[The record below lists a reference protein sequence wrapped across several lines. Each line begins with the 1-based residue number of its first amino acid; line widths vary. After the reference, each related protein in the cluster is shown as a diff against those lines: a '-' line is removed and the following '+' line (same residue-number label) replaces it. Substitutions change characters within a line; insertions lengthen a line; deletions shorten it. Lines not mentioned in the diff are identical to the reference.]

1 MNRKN
6 SNRARL
12 VNLWTRL
19 SACFVVVGLSL
30 SFIRP
35 AIAES
40 QSVPEAPAAEVKE
53 LAAALVGAA
62 SGDEQERLLESR
74 KQLMNRAL
82 LDALKAISD
91 PIYEKSDYPRAL
103 KICQLTVRIAER
115 IGDKIGLGHALLDI
129 GVIHARQLRIAQALE
144 SLQKSLALFE
154 AAGYK
159 KGIAGALLNIGIAYV
174 LDQRFEEALPLYE
187 QSLAI
192 SEERGD
198 RKMIAAI
205 YLRQGFAHASLGRYE
220 LGMDLYNK
228 CRALSEELGDKTILD
243 TALNNIATHYITH
256 GRYAEAL
263 DFLLRSLRIKEETG
277 SSDPRSLA
285 IRLLN
290 IGLVFR
296 RQGQYEHALGYA
308 QRSLKIMEGIGD
320 KFAIANLQNNIGVV
334 YKAQGHY
341 DLALEWLQK
350 SFKGYQELKIEAGI
364 ARSLNN
370 IGDAYRQKG
379 LFDRALEP
387 LMTSLALREK
397 NYDRGGVCLTLN
409 NLARLYQQQGK
420 YAEMLEVS
428 RRSAAI
434 AEEINSADELWNAQE
449 AMGTA
454 LLALGQSEDA
464 RQSFLKAIATIES
477 IRHEVAGGGQQQQS
491 FLENKLSPWMGLIAL
506 LVSRGDDLEAL
517 SVAEQSKARVLLDTL
532 QGGHDSL
539 QKSLSDRERQDDE
552 QKRLRLVSLNSQLGA
567 ERSREKP
574 DSARVAELKEKIDK
588 ARLDFEAFET
598 GLYVA
603 HPELRTKRGEAPIIK
618 TDELAAL
625 VPDPAS
631 ALLEYVVANNE
642 TYLFAITKANVRSKA
657 EVRLYRLPIGRAG
670 LAKQIEVFRQQVA
683 SRDLAFRASAAALYE
698 LLLKPAREQLKGKTQ
713 LIIVPDDRLWDL
725 PFQTVLTRPNR
736 FLIEDAAVAYAPSLT
751 ALREMNRRRKDAGS
765 GSTTLLALGNPRL
778 GSASLKRAALTLRDE
793 RLGPLPEAE
802 QEVKA
807 LRQLYG
813 ASRSRVYVGEEAR
826 EERVKIEASQARIL
840 HFATH
845 GMLNNAAPMYSYLAL
860 AEGGAKEDG
869 LLEAWELMQLELK
882 ADLAVLSACDTA
894 RGRIGAGEGIIGL
907 SWAMFIAGVPS
918 IVVSQWKV
926 ETAGT
931 RDLMVNFHRLLISPP
946 GAGRTRP
953 TKAEALRASALKLMK
968 NPATSH
974 PFYWAGFVLVGD
986 GR

>member
-1 MNRKN
+1 MN
-6 SNRARL
+6 SHGVGL
-12 VNLWTRL
+12 VNLASRL
-19 SACFVVVGLSL
+19 SACLLALSLSL
-30 SFIRP
+30 SFISP
-35 AIAES
+35 AMANS
-40 QSVPEAPAAEVKE
+40 QSDQEPPAPEVKE
-53 LAAALVGAA
+53 LAAALAGTV
-62 SGDEQERLLESR
+62 SEDEQERLLASR
-74 KQLMNRAL
+74 QHLMNRAL

-103 KICQLTVRIAER
+103 KICQLAVRIAER
-115 IGDKIGLGHALLDI
+115 IGDKIGLGQALLDV
-129 GVIHARQLRIAQALE
+129 GVIQARQLRLKQAQE
-144 SLQKSLALFE
+144 TLQKSLALFE

-159 KGIAGALLNIGIAYV
+159 KGMAGAQLNIGIAYV

-187 QSLAI
+187 QCLAI

-198 RKMIAAI
+198 RKMIAAV

-220 LGMDLYNK
+220 LGMELYEK
-228 CRALSEELGDKTILD
+228 SRALSEELGDKTTLD

-263 DFLLRSLRIKEETG
+263 DYLLTSLRIKEETG

-285 IRLLN
+285 IRMLN
-290 IGLVFR
+290 IGLIFR

-308 QRSLKIMEGIGD
+308 QRSLKIMQEVGD
-320 KFAIANLQNNIGVV
+320 KFGVANLQNNIGVV
-334 YKAQGHY
+334 YKWQGRY

-350 SFKGYQELKIEAGI
+350 SLMGYQELKIEAGI

-370 IGDAYRQKG
+370 IGDTYRQQG

-397 NYDRGGVCLTLN
+397 NFDRGGMCLTLN

-428 RRSAAI
+428 RRSAGI
-434 AEEINSADELWNAQE
+434 AEEIISADELWNAQE

-454 LLALGQSEDA
+454 FLALGQIEDA
-464 RQSFLKAIATIES
+464 RQNFLKAIATIES

-506 LVSRGDDLEAL
+506 LVSRGDYLEAL

-539 QKSLSDRERQDDE
+539 QKLLSARERQDEE

-618 TDELAAL
+618 TDELSAL

-642 TYLFAITKANVRSKA
+642 TYLFAITKASMASKA
-657 EVRLYRLPIGRAG
+657 DVRLYRLPIKRAG
-670 LAKQIEVFRQQVA
+670 LAKLIEVFREQLA
-683 SRDLAFRASAAALYE
+683 GRDLGFRASAAGLYE
-698 LLLKPAREQLKGKTQ
+698 LLLKPAQAQLRGKTH

-725 PFQTVLTRPNR
+725 PFQALLTRPNR
-736 FLIEDAAVAYAPSLT
+736 FLIEDGPIAYAPSLT
-751 ALREMNRRRKDAGS
+751 ALREMNKRRRDSGAGS

-778 GSASLKRAALTLRDE
+778 GSASLKRAGLTLRDE
-793 RLGPLPEAE
+793 PLGPLPETE
-802 QEVKA
+802 QEVRA
-807 LRQLYG
+807 IRQLYG
-813 ASRSRVYVGEEAR
+813 PSRSKVYVGEEAR
-826 EERVKIEASQARIL
+826 EDRVKSEASQARIL

-845 GMLNNAAPMYSYLAL
+845 GMLNNASPMYSYLAL

-869 LLEAWELMQLELK
+869 LLEAWELMQLDLR

-894 RGRIGAGEGIIGL
+894 RGHIGAGEGIIGL

-931 RDLMVNFHRLLISPP
+931 RDLMVNFHRSLISPR
-946 GAGRTRP
+946 GAGSTRS
-953 TKAEALRASALKLMK
+953 TKTEALRGAALKLMK